1 MLVSILS
8 PIQLVLLQALEFTVA
23 VFITILVYQFL
34 EMEDFM
40 VVCNQNPD
48 ALVSEAAAN
57 LRGKDQ

>member
-1 MLVSILS
+1 
-8 PIQLVLLQALEFTVA
+8 
-23 VFITILVYQFL
+23 
-34 EMEDFM
+34 MEDFM